1 MRRKTYLDKYVL
13 RSARPETGA
22 LCTLNQ
28 FRYTPYQFSIRIGSR
43 LWNECTQ
50 FAESVRT
57 RREET
62 RWICL
67 IGKRF
72 DQRH

>member
-22 LCTLNQ
+22 LCTLDQ
-28 FRYTPYQFSIRIGSR
+28 FRYTPNQFSIRIGSR
-43 LWNECTQ
+43 LRNECTQ

-62 RWICL
+62 RWISS

-72 DQRH
+72 EQRH